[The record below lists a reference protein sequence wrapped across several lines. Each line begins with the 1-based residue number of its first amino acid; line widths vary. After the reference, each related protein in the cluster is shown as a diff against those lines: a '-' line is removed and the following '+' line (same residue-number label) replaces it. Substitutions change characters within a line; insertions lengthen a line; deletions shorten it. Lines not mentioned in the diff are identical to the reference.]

1 MKILMLNYEFPP
13 MGGGAGNATD
23 NISKEMVKM
32 GHDLTV
38 LTSGYGD
45 LPKFELKD
53 GVKIYRVFSWRKG
66 IHDCGFRGA
75 YTYLFSAAFKLLSL
89 KKTDQFDI
97 IHYFFSLPT
106 GLLSLVPWAFR
117 GTPYIVSLRGSDVP
131 YYDVFNKK
139 VHLFNMILKPINRF
153 IWRKAKRVVAL
164 SNGLRLTAL
173 RTSPKQSID
182 VIPNGVETD
191 LFKPFPSN
199 SERDNKFRLIT
210 VSRLINRKGIDHILK
225 ALSELEDNDITLLV
239 VGTGSYESYLK
250 KMCHKLGLDNVVTF
264 YGYCPREKL
273 PELYNK
279 ADVFILPS
287 LAESFGIVFAEAM
300 ACGLP
305 VIGAKTGGIVDL
317 VHSENGILVEPGNI
331 KQIKEAILQ
340 MKQSKELRMA
350 TGRANRTEV
359 LEHYSWKNVAL
370 KYLSIYRLVV
380 DEDTA
385 R

>member
-1 MKILMLNYEFPP
+1 MKLLLLNYEFPP

-23 NISKEMVKM
+23 NISKELVKM
-32 GHDLTV
+32 GHDVTV
-38 LTSGYGD
+38 ITSRYGEQQ
-45 LPKFELKD
+45 KYEVRD
-53 GVKIYRVFSWRKG
+53 GVKIHRVFSLRKG

-75 YTYLFSAAFKLLSL
+75 YTYLVSASMKLWQL
-89 KKTDQFDI
+89 KKKEQYDTL
-97 IHYFFSLPT
+97 HYFFSLPT
-106 GLLSLVPWAFR
+106 GLLSLLPWAFR
-117 GTPYIVSLRGSDVP
+117 QTPYIVSLRGSDVP

-139 VHLFNMILKPINRF
+139 VHLFNMILKPVNRF
-153 IWRKAKRVVAL
+153 IWRKAKKVVAL

-191 LFKPFPSN
+191 IFKPLSKKKK
-199 SERDNKFRLIT
+199 RDKKFGLIT

-225 ALSELEDNDITLLV
+225 ALAELRDEKISLLI

-250 KMCHKLGLDNVVTF
+250 KMCHELELDNIVTF
-264 YGYCPREKL
+264 YGYCPRERL

-305 VIGAKTGGIVDL
+305 VIGGKTGGVPDL
-317 VHSENGILVEPGNI
+317 IKDENGILVEPGNI
-331 KQIKEAILQ
+331 REIKDAIVTMEQ
-340 MKQSKELRMA
+340 DQQKRINMGK
-350 TGRANRTEV
+350 ANRQKV
-359 LEHYSWKNVAL
+359 LDHYSWKSVSNQYVGL
-370 KYLSIYRLVV
+370 Y
-380 DEDTA
+380 EGP
-385 R
+385 

>member
-75 YTYLFSAAFKLLSL
+75 YSYLFSAAFKLLSL

-117 GTPYIVSLRGSDVP
+117 RTPYIVSLRGSDVP
-131 YYDVFNKK
+131 YYDIYNSK
-139 VHLFNMILKPINRF
+139 VHFFNLALKPVNKY
-153 IWRKAKRVVAL
+153 IWKKAKRVIAL
-164 SNGLRLTAL
+164 SESLKTTAL
-173 RTSPKQSID
+173 KSATNQPIG
-182 VIPNGVETD
+182 VIPNGVETE
-191 LFKPFPSN
+191 LFKPNSN
-199 SERDNKFRLIT
+199 GRQPGKQLRLIT
-210 VSRLINRKGIDHILK
+210 VSRLIKRKGIDHILK
-225 ALSELEDNDITLLV
+225 ALAELRDEKISLLI
-239 VGTGSYESYLK
+239 VGTGSYEDYLK
-250 KMCHKLGLDNVVTF
+250 ELCSKLKLNDIVNF
-264 YGYCPREKL
+264 YGYCPREEL
-273 PELYNK
+273 PKLYNN
-279 ADVFILPS
+279 ADIFILPS
-287 LAESFGIVFAEAM
+287 LAESFGLVFAEAM

-305 VIGAKTGGIVDL
+305 IIGAKTGGIVDL
-317 VHSENGILVEPGNI
+317 VLKENGILVEPGGI
-331 KQIKEAILQ
+331 DEIKEAIVEMRKKSNDMMQ
-340 MKQSKELRMA
+340 DMGK
-350 TGRANRTEV
+350 ANRRRIDMY
-359 LEHYSWKNVAL
+359 YSWKNVAQ
-370 KYLSIYRLVV
+370 KYLDLYNL
-380 DEDTA
+380 
-385 R
+385 

>member
-75 YTYLFSAAFKLLSL
+75 YSYLFSAAFKLLSL

-117 GTPYIVSLRGSDVP
+117 RTPYIVSLRGSDVP
-131 YYDVFNKK
+131 YYDIYNSK
-139 VHLFNMILKPINRF
+139 VHFFNLALKPVNKY
-153 IWRKAKRVVAL
+153 IWKKAKRVIAL
-164 SNGLRLTAL
+164 SESLKTTAL
-173 RTSPKQSID
+173 KSATNQPIG
-182 VIPNGVETD
+182 VIPNGVETE
-191 LFKPFPSN
+191 LFKPNSN
-199 SERDNKFRLIT
+199 GRQPGKQLRLIT
-210 VSRLINRKGIDHILK
+210 VSRLIKRKGIDHILK
-225 ALSELEDNDITLLV
+225 ALAELRDEKISLLI
-239 VGTGSYESYLK
+239 VGTGSYEDYLK
-250 KMCHKLGLDNVVTF
+250 ELCSKLKLNDIVNF
-264 YGYCPREKL
+264 YGYCPREEL
-273 PELYNK
+273 PKLYNN
-279 ADVFILPS
+279 ADIFILPS
-287 LAESFGIVFAEAM
+287 LAESFGLVFAEAM

-305 VIGAKTGGIVDL
+305 IIGAKTGGIVDL
-317 VHSENGILVEPGNI
+317 VLKENGILVEPGGI
-331 KQIKEAILQ
+331 DEIKEAIVEMRKKSNDMMQ
-340 MKQSKELRMA
+340 NMGK
-350 TGRANRTEV
+350 ANRRRIDMY
-359 LEHYSWKNVAL
+359 YSWKDVAQ
-370 KYLSIYRLVV
+370 KYLDLYNL
-380 DEDTA
+380 
-385 R
+385 

>member
-1 MKILMLNYEFPP
+1 MKVLMLNYEFPP

-45 LPKFELKD
+45 LSKFELKH

-117 GTPYIVSLRGSDVP
+117 TTPYIVSLRGSDVP
-131 YYDVFNKK
+131 YYDIYNSK
-139 VHLFNMILKPINRF
+139 VHFLNLALKPVNKY
-153 IWRKAKRVVAL
+153 IWKKAKRVIAL
-164 SNGLRLTAL
+164 SEGLKTTAL
-173 RTSPKQSID
+173 KSATNQPIG
-182 VIPNGVETD
+182 VIPNGVETE
-191 LFKPFPSN
+191 LFKPNSN
-199 SERDNKFRLIT
+199 GRQPGKQLRLIT
-210 VSRLINRKGIDHILK
+210 ISRLIKRKGIDHILK
-225 ALSELEDNDITLLV
+225 ALAELRDEKIGLMI
-239 VGTGSYESYLK
+239 VGTGSYEDYLK
-250 KMCHKLGLDNVVTF
+250 ELCSKLKLNDIVNF
-264 YGYCPREKL
+264 YGYCPREEL
-273 PELYNK
+273 PKLYNN

-287 LAESFGIVFAEAM
+287 LAESFGLVFAEAM

-305 VIGAKTGGIVDL
+305 IIGAKTGGIVDL
-317 VHSENGILVEPGNI
+317 VLKENGILVEPGGI
-331 KQIKEAILQ
+331 DEIKEAIVEMRKKSNDMMQ
-340 MKQSKELRMA
+340 NMGK
-350 TGRANRTEV
+350 ANRRRIDTY
-359 LEHYSWKNVAL
+359 YSWKDVAQ
-370 KYLSIYRLVV
+370 KYLDLYNL
-380 DEDTA
+380 
-385 R
+385 

>member
-1 MKILMLNYEFPP
+1 MKVLMLNYEFPP

-38 LTSGYGD
+38 LTSGYGH
-45 LPKFELKD
+45 LPKFVLKD

-117 GTPYIVSLRGSDVP
+117 RTPYIVSLRGSDVP
-131 YYDVFNKK
+131 YYDIYNSK
-139 VHLFNMILKPINRF
+139 VHFLNLALKPVNKY
-153 IWRKAKRVVAL
+153 IWKKAKRVIAL
-164 SNGLRLTAL
+164 SEGLKTTAL
-173 RTSPKQSID
+173 NSATNQPIG

-191 LFKPFPSN
+191 IFKPVPGQSK
-199 SERDNKFRLIT
+199 SSKKLRLIT

-225 ALSELEDNDITLLV
+225 SLSELKDDDITLLV
-239 VGTGSYESYLK
+239 VGTGNYESYLK
-250 KMCHKLGLDNVVTF
+250 KVCHQLGLDNTVTF
-264 YGYCPREKL
+264 YGYCPRERL
-273 PELYNK
+273 SQLYNK

-305 VIGAKTGGIVDL
+305 VIGGRTGGVPDL
-317 VHSENGILVEPGNI
+317 VKEDNGILVNPGKIDDITN
-331 KQIKEAILQ
+331 AIITL
-340 MKQSKELRMA
+340 KTNCALREKMGI
-350 TGRANRTEV
+350 TNRKKV
-359 LEHYSWKNVAL
+359 VDAYSWYNVAQS
-370 KYLSIYRLVV
+370 YLSIYRAVI
-380 DEDTA
+380 DS
-385 R
+385 

>member
-1 MKILMLNYEFPP
+1 MLNYEFPP

-75 YTYLFSAAFKLLSL
+75 YSYLFSAAFKLLSL

-117 GTPYIVSLRGSDVP
+117 RTPYIVSLRGSDVP
-131 YYDVFNKK
+131 YYDIYNSK
-139 VHLFNMILKPINRF
+139 VHFFNLALKPVNKY
-153 IWRKAKRVVAL
+153 IWKKAKRVIAL
-164 SNGLRLTAL
+164 SESLKTTAL
-173 RTSPKQSID
+173 KSATNQPIG
-182 VIPNGVETD
+182 VIPNGVETE
-191 LFKPFPSN
+191 LFKPNSN
-199 SERDNKFRLIT
+199 GRQPGKQLRLIT
-210 VSRLINRKGIDHILK
+210 VSRLIKRKGIDHILK
-225 ALSELEDNDITLLV
+225 ALAELRDEKISLLI
-239 VGTGSYESYLK
+239 VGTGSYEDYLK
-250 KMCHKLGLDNVVTF
+250 ELCSKLKLNDIVNF
-264 YGYCPREKL
+264 YGYCPREEL
-273 PELYNK
+273 PKLYNN

-287 LAESFGIVFAEAM
+287 LAESFGLVFAEAM

-305 VIGAKTGGIVDL
+305 IIGAKTGGIVDL
-317 VHSENGILVEPGNI
+317 VLKENGILVEPGGI
-331 KQIKEAILQ
+331 DEIKEAIVEMRKKSNDMMQ
-340 MKQSKELRMA
+340 NMGK
-350 TGRANRTEV
+350 ANRRRIDMY
-359 LEHYSWKNVAL
+359 YSWKDVAQ
-370 KYLSIYRLVV
+370 KYLDLYNL
-380 DEDTA
+380 
-385 R
+385 

>member
-131 YYDVFNKK
+131 YYDIYNSK
-139 VHLFNMILKPINRF
+139 VHFFNLALKPVNKY
-153 IWRKAKRVVAL
+153 IWKKAKRVIAL
-164 SNGLRLTAL
+164 SESLKTTAL
-173 RTSPKQSID
+173 KSATNQPIG
-182 VIPNGVETD
+182 VIPNGVETE
-191 LFKPFPSN
+191 LFKPNSN
-199 SERDNKFRLIT
+199 GRQPGKQLRLIT
-210 VSRLINRKGIDHILK
+210 VSRLIKRKGIDHILK
-225 ALSELEDNDITLLV
+225 ALAELRDEKISLLI
-239 VGTGSYESYLK
+239 VGTGSYEDYLK
-250 KMCHKLGLDNVVTF
+250 ELCSKLKLNDIVNF
-264 YGYCPREKL
+264 YGYCPREEL
-273 PELYNK
+273 PKLYNN
-279 ADVFILPS
+279 ADIFILPS
-287 LAESFGIVFAEAM
+287 LAESFGLVFAEAM

-305 VIGAKTGGIVDL
+305 IIGAKTGGIVDL
-317 VHSENGILVEPGNI
+317 VLKENGILVEPGGI
-331 KQIKEAILQ
+331 DEIKEAIVEMRKKSNDMMQ
-340 MKQSKELRMA
+340 DMGK
-350 TGRANRTEV
+350 ANRRRIDMY
-359 LEHYSWKNVAL
+359 YSWKNVAQ
-370 KYLSIYRLVV
+370 KYLDLYNL
-380 DEDTA
+380 
-385 R
+385 